1 MSLNIILAVFAPAAV
16 AGIVLLVAA
25 SFIASHIVK
34 VVRESAGAINSSPLS
49 TVNNFLD
56 FAKVAEAYVD
66 KTGDTFRIRIVYVL
80 STAGAS
86 VFVFSVLGI
95 LQALNLPK

>member
-34 VVRESAGAINSSPLS
+34 VVRDSAGVINSSPLS

-80 STAGAS
+80 STAGAI